1 MDWSNVTPEE
11 LVDALREV
19 DWLAPRPVGEF
30 FSKFSIPKNQTK
42 WTSRLKCNVYY
53 YRTNYLAVLVLALLA
68 AFFRQPLSLLASGL
82 SILALLCFND
92 PFTAAVNDVAVKLL
106 RKLHPHAAAMLRS
119 RCTTGSAGG
128 SLATSQMRQSNVRV
142 LGLQRALFVGL
153 VLAGALYCYFRS
165 RGWLRLLLALLI
177 GLSLLVCH
185 ASLRSPNLKAR
196 LASAREE
203 FRAVWRGYQ
212 ADIARHDYTL

>member
-1 MDWSNVTPEE
+1 MLYARCVCSSITAAGVLQQHMSILTAVQGWLSATVHLKSCPFLLSHN
-11 LVDALREV
+11 AAQV

-92 PFTAAVNDVAVKLL
+92 PFTAAVK
-106 RKLHPHAAAMLRS
+106 
-119 RCTTGSAGG
+119 
-128 SLATSQMRQSNVRV
+128 
-142 LGLQRALFVGL
+142 
-153 VLAGALYCYFRS
+153 
-165 RGWLRLLLALLI
+165 
-177 GLSLLVCH
+177 
-185 ASLRSPNLKAR
+185 
-196 LASAREE
+196 
-203 FRAVWRGYQ
+203 
-212 ADIARHDYTL
+212 